1 MIAWGN
7 EFIKIAL
14 SHKVILFTLLQYNK
28 IMSRIYLHIAN
39 ANQTFTNAEITIF
52 KNAAQKAEDFI
63 SAIFTQLDYEVDVIT
78 TTPSPML
85 PTIAED
91 GIAGKTIHSRLIMIS
106 ADKNQ
111 HKINEGFI
119 FETICHEMSHSLRWE
134 KLPEYAET
142 MFDGMILEG
151 LAVVLEEEAMAD
163 SGRRDQQFFLREVQK
178 TSQAEIDKMVAAL
191 KDSLEN
197 KVYDYNKIF
206 FTGDDVLPRW
216 AGYKLGYYFV
226 KQHLH
231 QTNQTIAQATLASYK
246 DFIL

>member
-7 EFIKIAL
+7 EFIKIVL

-63 SAIFTQLDYEVDVIT
+63 SAIFTQFDYEVDVIIT
-78 TTPSPML
+78 TSSFML

-91 GIAGKTIHSRLIMIS
+91 GIAGKTLHSRLIMLSI
-106 ADKNQ
+106 DKNQ
-111 HKINEGFI
+111 HEISEDFI
-119 FETICHEMSHSLRWE
+119 FETVCHEMSHSLRWE

-178 TSQAEIDKMVAAL
+178 TSQAEIDKMIAAL

-226 KQHLH
+226 RRYLR
-231 QTNQTIAQATLASYK
+231 QTDQTIAQATLTSYK

>member
-1 MIAWGN
+1 M
-7 EFIKIAL
+7 
-14 SHKVILFTLLQYNK
+14 LQYNK

-63 SAIFTQLDYEVDVIT
+63 SAIFTQFDYEVDVIIT
-78 TTPSPML
+78 TSSFML

-91 GIAGKTIHSRLIMIS
+91 GIAGKTLHSRLIMLSI
-106 ADKNQ
+106 DKNQ
-111 HKINEGFI
+111 HEISEDFI
-119 FETICHEMSHSLRWE
+119 FETVCHEMSHSLRWE

-178 TSQAEIDKMVAAL
+178 TSQAEIDKMIAAL

-226 KQHLH
+226 RRYLR
-231 QTNQTIAQATLASYK
+231 QTDQTIAQATLTSYK